1 MILHATIKL
10 ALKKQVKTSNKFYI
24 MKTKFTI
31 VLVLLVMGAGMA
43 TAQNQHEYVDL
54 GLPSGTLWA
63 TCNVG
68 ADNPEDYG
76 DYFSWGETSSKS
88 NYHESTYKYS
98 NGDANGF
105 TKYCSKSANGYNGYT
120 DSRTSL
126 ESSDDAAVANWG
138 SDWCIPTQKQFQ
150 ELKDKCTWT
159 WTTLNGKNGYEVKSA
174 NGKSIFLPTAG
185 FRFKTYLDFAGTR
198 GSYWSLSL
206 DTSNPG
212 RGCGLW
218 FNSTKVLLNLWCP
231 REYGASVRPVR
242 SAK

>member
-1 MILHATIKL
+1 
-10 ALKKQVKTSNKFYI
+10 

-76 DYFSWGETSSKS
+76 DYFSWGETATKS
-88 NYHESTYKYS
+88 DFDWSTYKYS

-105 TKYCSKSANGYNGYT
+105 TKYCSKSDNGYNGFI
-120 DSRTSL
+120 DNRTSL

-138 SDWCIPTQKQFQ
+138 SDWSIPTQQQFQ

-159 WTTLNGKNGYEVKSA
+159 WTTLNGKNGYEVKAA
-174 NGKSIFLPTAG
+174 NGKSIFLPAAG
-185 FRFKTYLDFAGTR
+185 SRLGSGLKRDGDNGNYWVSSFSVTNPR
-198 GSYWSLSL
+198 G
-206 DTSNPG
+206 G
-212 RGCGLW
+212 HILW
-218 FNSTKVLLNLWCP
+218 FIPKSVSPNGWGDRCFGL
-231 REYGASVRPVR
+231 SVRPVR
-242 SAK
+242 SKK